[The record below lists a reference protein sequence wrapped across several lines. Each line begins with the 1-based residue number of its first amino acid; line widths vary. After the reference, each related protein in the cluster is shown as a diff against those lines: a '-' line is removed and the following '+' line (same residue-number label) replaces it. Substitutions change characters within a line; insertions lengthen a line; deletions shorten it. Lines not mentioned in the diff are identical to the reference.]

1 MIGDWIIKNLTNK
14 SFKKIRK
21 DIKTMIKI
29 SGMEETN
36 NTYDWNKIKKSLWN
50 KSIRSY
56 IKGIYIQIKGKIS
69 KQRRAG
75 RSMKKIFKI
84 GEMSRNNINSLN
96 DNTLIQK
103 KGKNG
108 VYSLKVCLRTI
119 II

>member
-1 MIGDWIIKNLTNK
+1 
-14 SFKKIRK
+14 
-21 DIKTMIKI
+21 
-29 SGMEETN
+29 
-36 NTYDWNKIKKSLWN
+36 
-50 KSIRSY
+50 
-56 IKGIYIQIKGKIS
+56 
-69 KQRRAG
+69 
-75 RSMKKIFKI
+75 MKKIFKI